1 MKKVLV
7 LSCISAGFFLN
18 AQTIGNSPYAAYGIG
33 DVKYD
38 NTVEVNAMGGITTA
52 YITDL
57 GNSFNFRNPA
67 ANTNFDLTSFRV
79 EGTNETNF
87 FKTNYNSA
95 EATKH
100 STYLSQISLS
110 FPITKKV
117 KFGLGYQPYSS
128 KKYDLINREVLDDGS
143 VRGNHFV
150 GSGTLS
156 TLQGALSYQVTPAFA
171 LGFRSNFYFGNLYDL
186 TEYTSSNAELFNGYE
201 TRYKVETFN
210 FTLGSTYQKKFE
222 NDRKL
227 TLGATYT
234 FGNSGSL
241 ENTYTNSTYFYSTGD
256 VRTLVDE
263 IDKTSS
269 QDKQLIPVEASF
281 GLGYGRDLRWFLG
294 TQYDYKKGE
303 EIQVLGQPF
312 QYNDSYRFSLG
323 GWYLPNPNNF
333 RNYFSRVVYR
343 YGAYYEKGNLRINT
357 SSINKY
363 AVTFGATLPFVSSNS
378 TNASSMDV
386 GVEVGK
392 RGTLENNLIN
402 QTFINFRIGIN
413 FADRWFQ
420 KKVIY

>member
-38 NTVEVNAMGGITTA
+38 NTVEVNAMSGITTA

-128 KKYDLINREVLDDGS
+128 KKYDLINREVLDDGT

-156 TLQGALSYQVTPAFA
+156 TVQGALSYQVTPAFA

-363 AVTFGATLPFVSSNS
+363 GVTFGATLPFVSSNS

>member
-156 TLQGALSYQVTPAFA
+156 TVQGALSYQVTPAFA

-201 TRYKVETFN
+201 TRYNVETFN

>member
-128 KKYDLINREVLDDGS
+128 KKYDLINREVLDDGT

-156 TLQGALSYQVTPAFA
+156 TVQGALSYQVTPAFA

-363 AVTFGATLPFVSSNS
+363 AVTFGATLPFMSSNS

>member
-156 TLQGALSYQVTPAFA
+156 TVQGALSYQVTPAFA

>member
-128 KKYDLINREVLDDGS
+128 KKYDLINREVLDDGT

-156 TLQGALSYQVTPAFA
+156 TVQGALSYQVTPAFA